1 MEKTSLEFVARLR
14 KVIRIISY
22 IALVGIVLA
31 VLMKLQHLQGADT
44 VLMLSMSLLAGVT
57 FLKAYIP
64 ADVNED
70 LKPDLYATVISKV
83 LFIGSS
89 VLLIGILFSFLHLQ
103 GAINMLMIGTATTGM
118 AAVFSIILITKNSD
132 NIPLLKEPLM
142 WGIATLLFAGLLM
155 IR

>member
-22 IALVGIVLA
+22 SELVGIVLA

-44 VLMLSMSLLAGVT
+44 VLMLSMSLLAGVA

-64 ADVNED
+64 TDVKED

-89 VLLIGILFSFLHLQ
+89 VLIIGILFSFLRLQ

>member
-1 MEKTSLEFVARLR
+1 MEKTSLEFIARLR
-14 KVIRIISY
+14 RLIKIISY

-31 VLMKLQHLQGADT
+31 MLMKVQHYQGADT
-44 VLMLSMSLLAGVT
+44 FLMLSMSLLAGTV

-64 ADVNED
+64 AEVKED
-70 LKPDLYATVISKV
+70 IKPDLYATVISKV

-89 VLLIGILFSFLHLQ
+89 VLLIGILFSFLHLE
-103 GAINMLMIGTATTGM
+103 GAKDMLLIGTLSTGA

>member
-14 KVIRIISY
+14 RLIKIISY
-22 IALVGIVLA
+22 VALVGIVLA
-31 VLMKLQHLQGADT
+31 VLMKLQHLQGAET
-44 VLMLSMSLLAGVT
+44 FLMLSMSLLAGVV

-64 ADVNED
+64 ADVKED
-70 LKPDLYATVISKV
+70 IKPDLYATVISKV

-89 VLLIGILFSFLHLQ
+89 VLLIGILFSFLHLA
-103 GAINMLMIGTATTGM
+103 GAKDMLLIGTLTTG
-118 AAVFSIILITKNSD
+118 AATVFSIILITKNSD

>member
-14 KVIRIISY
+14 RLIKIISY
-22 IALVGIVLA
+22 VALVGIVLA

-44 VLMLSMSLLAGVT
+44 ALMLSMSLLAGVV

-64 ADVNED
+64 ADVKAD
-70 LKPDLYATVISKV
+70 IKPDLYATVISKV